1 MAPEEF
7 ADLLQENDGI
17 ITEVLILP
25 GTESG
30 EQNAKYKAFYDANV
44 KAGLDLHPL
53 RSKPR
58 TFIS

>member
-7 ADLLQENDGI
+7 ADLLQENEGI

-30 EQNAKYKAFYDANV
+30 EQNAK
-44 KAGLDLHPL
+44 
-53 RSKPR
+53 
-58 TFIS
+58 